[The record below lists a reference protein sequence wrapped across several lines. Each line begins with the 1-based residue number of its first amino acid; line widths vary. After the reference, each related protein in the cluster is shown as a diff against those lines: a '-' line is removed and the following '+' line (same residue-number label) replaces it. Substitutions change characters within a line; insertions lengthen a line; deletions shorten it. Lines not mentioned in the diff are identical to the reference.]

1 MSYADHLF
9 KRRHFDRL
17 IIILCVRWYVR
28 FKLSYRDLVE
38 MMAERG
44 LSMAHTTIMRWVV
57 RFIPVFEQ
65 RWRKYSKPV
74 GRSWRVDETYIKIK
88 GQWKYLYRAVDKEGQ
103 TIDFL
108 LTAHRDKKA
117 AKRFLKKAVRQ
128 HELPDKITIDKSGAN
143 AAAIEALIEET
154 GHEIEIRQN
163 KYLIPSCNSWSKRGI
178 RGVYRATRWQEHRM
192 GRVTKAV
199 AHLQVE
205 GIDERIKCT
214 TEAWRR
220 RRWQVIRCALVNPKP
235 AAEIALEIGLARQT
249 VHNLVAA
256 YNRHGPSALE
266 TPGRGQRQRAYLSL
280 EQEQAVVDQFLK
292 QSEVG
297 QVSTG
302 LQIKAALETVVG
314 HQVAKSTVYRLLK
327 RHQWRKL
334 VPRPR
339 HPQASAAEQGAFKK
353 TSPSRSRPSS
363 KSETRKTRA
372 RS

>member
-1 MSYADHLF
+1 
-9 KRRHFDRL
+9 
-17 IIILCVRWYVR
+17 
-28 FKLSYRDLVE
+28 
-38 MMAERG
+38 
-44 LSMAHTTIMRWVV
+44 
-57 RFIPVFEQ
+57 
-65 RWRKYSKPV
+65 
-74 GRSWRVDETYIKIK
+74 
-88 GQWKYLYRAVDKEGQ
+88 
-103 TIDFL
+103 
-108 LTAHRDKKA
+108 
-117 AKRFLKKAVRQ
+117 
-128 HELPDKITIDKSGAN
+128 
-143 AAAIEALIEET
+143 
-154 GHEIEIRQN
+154 
-163 KYLIPSCNSWSKRGI
+163 
-178 RGVYRATRWQEHRM
+178 M
-192 GRVTKAV
+192 GRVTKVV

-205 GIDERIKCT
+205 GIDERIKHT

-220 RRWQVIRCALVNPKP
+220 RRWQVIRCALVHPKP

-314 HQVAKSTVYRLLK
+314 HPVAKTTVYRLLK

-339 HPQASAAEQGAFKK
+339 HPQASAAEQEAFKK
-353 TSPSRSRPSS
+353 TYPGRSKPSS
-363 KSETRKTRA
+363 KSATRRIRV